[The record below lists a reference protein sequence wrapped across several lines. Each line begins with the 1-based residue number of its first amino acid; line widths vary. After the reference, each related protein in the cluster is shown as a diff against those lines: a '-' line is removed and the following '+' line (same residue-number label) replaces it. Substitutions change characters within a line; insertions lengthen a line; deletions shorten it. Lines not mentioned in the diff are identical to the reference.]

1 VWLTIV
7 GVIQDVKQSNWTGPL
22 DNEVYMPFL
31 QDTQFLS
38 SQQPPRAYVSIVV
51 RTDTDA
57 EALVPAIQQAIWS
70 IDRDLPVSNLE
81 TMGHAIGNKLW
92 QPRFNLMLIG
102 IFSAIAM
109 ILAVV
114 GIYGVMAYEVAQ
126 RTQEIGIRMALGANR
141 GSIVGLV
148 FGQSLRV
155 VLIGVIVGVC
165 MALGLARL
173 MTTMIYQVQPA
184 DPLTYAGVTALVLC
198 VAALSALLPARRAT
212 RVDPIIALR
221 YE

>member
-1 VWLTIV
+1 
-7 GVIQDVKQSNWTGPL
+7 
-22 DNEVYMPFL
+22 MPAV
-31 QDTQFLS
+31 
-38 SQQPPRAYVSIVV
+38 QQ
-51 RTDTDA
+51 T
-57 EALVPAIQQAIWS
+57 IWS
-70 IDRDLPVSNLE
+70 MDREMPVSRLQ
-81 TMGHAIGNKLW
+81 TMSHAVGNVLW
-92 QPRFNLMLIG
+92 QSRFNLMLIG

-141 GSIVGLV
+141 NGIVRLV
-148 FGQSLRV
+148 FSQSLRM
-155 VLIGVIVGVC
+155 VLIGVIVGVGS
-165 MALGLARL
+165 ALVLARL

-184 DPLTYAGVTALVLC
+184 DPLTYVGVTALVFA

>member
-1 VWLTIV
+1 
-7 GVIQDVKQSNWTGPL
+7 
-22 DNEVYMPFL
+22 
-31 QDTQFLS
+31 
-38 SQQPPRAYVSIVV
+38 
-51 RTDTDA
+51 
-57 EALVPAIQQAIWS
+57 
-70 IDRDLPVSNLE
+70 
-81 TMGHAIGNKLW
+81 
-92 QPRFNLMLIG
+92 MLIG

-141 GSIVGLV
+141 GGIVRLV

-155 VLIGVIVGVC
+155 VVAGAIVGVG
-165 MALGLARL
+165 MAMALARL

-184 DPLTYAGVTALVLC
+184 DPMTYAAVTALVLA

>member
-1 VWLTIV
+1 
-7 GVIQDVKQSNWTGPL
+7 
-22 DNEVYMPFL
+22 
-31 QDTQFLS
+31 
-38 SQQPPRAYVSIVV
+38 
-51 RTDTDA
+51 
-57 EALVPAIQQAIWS
+57 
-70 IDRDLPVSNLE
+70 
-81 TMGHAIGNKLW
+81 
-92 QPRFNLMLIG
+92 
-102 IFSAIAM
+102 M

-141 GSIVGLV
+141 SGIVRLV

-155 VLIGVIVGVC
+155 VLMGVTVGVLA
-165 MALGLARL
+165 ALGLARL
-173 MTTMIYQVQPA
+173 MTSMIYEVQPA
-184 DPLTYAGVTALVLC
+184 DPLTYAAVTALVLS